1 MLLRGESYVGK
12 SAVIEQ
18 AVEIERLRGRGV
30 IAIPEYAVIGQL
42 PKFKREDTSDLIR
55 VVEQMVDLEKKR
67 TDFLINGMKN
77 NSDVL
82 VLWDRSVFSCLAFEI
97 AAKKAGFLDATM
109 MLAEAFQRQIT
120 DRNIVVP
127 SGVILLKASPE
138 VIDFRRKIDIA
149 KGKGDIID
157 FLKNPS
163 VIASLNS
170 SFDAISGVIPEHLFL
185 MLTVDSLTPRQT
197 ATVALEFIADQPR
210 SIEKKP
216 LDIIAYSQRLLSS

>member
-1 MLLRGESYVGK
+1 MIDKGNAIEGESYVGK

-82 VLWDRSVFSCLAFEI
+82 VLWDRSVFL
-97 AAKKAGFLDATM
+97 
-109 MLAEAFQRQIT
+109 
-120 DRNIVVP
+120 V
-127 SGVILLKASPE
+127 
-138 VIDFRRKIDIA
+138 
-149 KGKGDIID
+149 
-157 FLKNPS
+157 
-163 VIASLNS
+163 
-170 SFDAISGVIPEHLFL
+170 
-185 MLTVDSLTPRQT
+185 
-197 ATVALEFIADQPR
+197 
-210 SIEKKP
+210 
-216 LDIIAYSQRLLSS
+216 